1 MNRKRNSLLGIERAS
16 GAHAADQ
23 DRYAVTTEPE
33 ANIFFKGFGVEVR
46 LSAQWTSPQQRPLR
60 FRKLGTIKS
69 LPSHCHRVGSGL
81 QQVRPLTLQNSR
93 DRAITGSENPTCS
106 FPCCAYQNCG
116 ALMNTAQEILSPKL
130 IDTECFTDAS
140 AAVGR
145 LRDIYERNTS
155 FLRDR
160 LEAYARGEQ
169 LNSRVR
175 ATYPFVR
182 IITSTHSRLDG
193 FVSGPGA
200 YQTTVTRPDLFRAYL
215 TEQIGLLTQN
225 HGVPVEIGE
234 SDEPIPIHFA
244 YPRDINVVADF
255 TERDRSLRDF
265 FDTPDLAVMDDA
277 IVNGTLRTPPD
288 APAPL
293 SLFRA
298 TRVDYSLHRLYHYT
312 GTDPDHFQNFVILTN
327 YQFYADAFALMGRER
342 MRAGLANSE
351 AFIEPGNVVTR
362 NARLENFE
370 RTGMPSERMPQMPA
384 WHLVQR
390 DNDGTTL
397 INIGTGPSNARN
409 ITDHVAVLR
418 PHAWLMLGH
427 CAGLRTTQTIG
438 DYVLAHGYVRE
449 DHVLDEELP
458 AWVPIPALAEV
469 QVAIEGA
476 VIEVTGLSGFEL
488 KRIMRTG
495 TVASVDN
502 RNWEL
507 GDHVAVIRKLS
518 QSRAIALDMESA
530 AIAANGFRFRV
541 PYGTLLCISDK
552 PLHGEIKLAGMASQ
566 FYRKRVGQH
575 LEIGLKALE
584 NLKAQERERVHSR
597 KLRSLTE
604 AAFR

>member
-1 MNRKRNSLLGIERAS
+1 
-16 GAHAADQ
+16 
-23 DRYAVTTEPE
+23 
-33 ANIFFKGFGVEVR
+33 
-46 LSAQWTSPQQRPLR
+46 
-60 FRKLGTIKS
+60 
-69 LPSHCHRVGSGL
+69 
-81 QQVRPLTLQNSR
+81 
-93 DRAITGSENPTCS
+93 
-106 FPCCAYQNCG
+106 
-116 ALMNTAQEILSPKL
+116 MNTIRDVLSPKL
-130 IDTECFTDAS
+130 IDTEDFTEAS
-140 AAVGR
+140 AAVER
-145 LRDIYERNTS
+145 LREIYERNTS
-155 FLRDR
+155 FLRDHF
-160 LEAYARGEQ
+160 EAYVRGEP
-169 LNSRVR
+169 LNARVR

-182 IITSTHSRLDG
+182 INIGTHSRLDSRLSYG
-193 FVSGPGA
+193 FVSGPGV

-215 TEQIGLLTQN
+215 TEQIGLLIKN
-225 HGVPVEIGE
+225 HGVPVGIGQ

-244 YPRDINVVADF
+244 YPRGINVATDLPG
-255 TERDRSLRDF
+255 DRPLRDF
-265 FDTPDLAVMDDA
+265 FDTPDLAAMDDS
-277 IVNGTLRTPPD
+277 IVNGTLQTPPG

-327 YQFYADAFALMGRER
+327 YQFYADAFAHMGRER
-342 MRAGLANSE
+342 MRSGHADGD
-351 AFIEPGNVVTR
+351 AFIEPGNVVMR
-362 NARLENFE
+362 NARLGDAEPV
-370 RTGMPSERMPQMPA
+370 GMPPERMPQMPA
-384 WHLVQR
+384 WHLVQP

-397 INIGTGPSNARN
+397 VNIGTGPSNARN
-409 ITDHVAVLR
+409 ITDHIAVLR

-427 CAGLRTTQTIG
+427 CAGLRASQTIG

-458 AWVPIPALAEV
+458 LWVPIPALAEV
-469 QVAIEGA
+469 QVAIERA
-476 VIEVTGLSGFEL
+476 LSEVTGLSGFEL

-518 QSRAIALDMESA
+518 QSRAMALDMESA
-530 AIAANGFRFRV
+530 TIAANGFRFRV
-541 PYGTLLCISDK
+541 PYGTLLCVSDK

-584 NLKAQERERVHSR
+584 NLKTQERERLHSR

-604 AAFR
+604 VAFQ